1 VVLVA
6 LTVKSSL
13 LRVNGKFES
22 RVKVTSVFKTGEAD
36 VGDMVVADITEFLV
50 TNEFE
55 WLIVAPLMTT
65 VGLKVVERSASLKAL
80 VKQISSV
87 VVDLTGTHSVDYESP
102 N

>member
-1 VVLVA
+1 LC
-6 LTVKSSL
+6 LI
-13 LRVNGKFES
+13 G
-22 RVKVTSVFKTGEAD
+22 
-36 VGDMVVADITEFLV
+36 
-50 TNEFE
+50 
-55 WLIVAPLMTT
+55 LIVAPLMTT